1 MRQLDF
7 LRNNHLSPTL
17 SKGEGEVQTKRMNQ
31 IIKIGGVPEH
41 FNLPILLALERG
53 DFAKHGIDLQWTYYP
68 GGTGAMTK
76 ALADGELDMA
86 ILLTEGFVA
95 AVNNG
100 LAAKIVKVY
109 IDSPLVWGIY
119 SGVSSDT
126 KSIYDATTKKYA
138 ISRFG
143 SGSHLMAMIHAEQR
157 GERPEEKDFVIVNSL
172 DGAIASLSKNETQA
186 FYWEKF
192 MTKKHVESGEVKLIG
207 EFSAPWSGFLIVAT
221 DNALAVK
228 KDAIKTTLQII
239 NEADKK
245 FKSDTSAR
253 VELHKRFQLSDTD
266 ISLWLHNTVWNTDFT
281 IRKNG
286 LQNAIEALAKINH
299 SDKIDIGYL
308 CDSIMVVK

>member
-1 MRQLDF
+1 M
-7 LRNNHLSPTL
+7 T
-17 SKGEGEVQTKRMNQ
+17 Q

-41 FNLPILLALERG
+41 FNLPILLAIERG
-53 DFAKHGIDLQWTYYP
+53 DFARQGIDLQWTYYP

-76 ALADGELDMA
+76 ALAAGELDMA
-86 ILLTEGFVA
+86 ILLTEGFVS

-100 LAAKIVKVY
+100 LSAKVVKVY

-119 SGVSSDT
+119 SGIGSET
-126 KSIYDATTKKYA
+126 KSIYDATPKKYA

-157 GERPEEKDFVIVNSL
+157 GEKLEEKDFVIVNSL
-172 DGAIASLSKNETQA
+172 EGAIASLSKNETQA

-221 DNALAVK
+221 EKSLLEK
-228 KDAIKTTLQII
+228 RDAIRKTLTEINWLGASFKTDPVAQI
-239 NEADKK
+239 ELK
-245 FKSDTSAR
+245 TS
-253 VELHKRFQLSDTD
+253 FGLSDSD
-266 ISLWLHNTVWNTDFT
+266 VSQWLSSTVWNTDFT

-286 LQNAIEALAKINH
+286 LQNAVDALAKINH
-299 SDKIDIGYL
+299 SEKTDIGHL
-308 CDSIMVVK
+308 CDGMIDLR